1 MKKQI
6 KKIGNSIGITF
17 DAEDKQIYG
26 MRVGDIVDIT
36 KIVLIKNIE
45 DENEN

>member
-26 MRVGDIVDIT
+26 MRVGDIVDLT
-36 KIVLIKNIE
+36 NMVLIKNIE